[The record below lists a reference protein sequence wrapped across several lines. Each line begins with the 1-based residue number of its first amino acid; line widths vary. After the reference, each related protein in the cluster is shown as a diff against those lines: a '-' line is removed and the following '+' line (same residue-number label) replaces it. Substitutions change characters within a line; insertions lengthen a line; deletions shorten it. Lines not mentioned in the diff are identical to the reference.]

1 MNFLLRARLTGT
13 CVVRA
18 TLLVACLLSVAVP
31 VRAQRVVPA
40 FAQPFAQRVASPEVV
55 KYATRWGFEVHPNS
69 WDPVSLDGV
78 AKTGATFVRMD
89 LARDWVIQPDGTF
102 DWSIYDAFVTAAHAN
117 GLGILFIGPYL
128 YAGFSSPSQYV
139 AFLTAAATRYA
150 GRNIMYELGPNEPDA
165 PQNGIWLT
173 PAQYAALAIPA
184 ADAIKRIDPTAL
196 TISAGPV
203 TFDFPWD
210 SALAAA
216 GVQKHVDAIG
226 THLYYTTPAALR
238 ADLVE
243 LSAIFGGT
251 RPVYVTEFGATSGSL
266 SVQMMQAAQ
275 GHVPLYNVY
284 EYQDETSGDG
294 FGMLTFTGTPR
305 PVLAQVEA
313 IMREPSRCIASYR
326 ERGPSDRCP
335 RIFPT
340 R

>member
-1 MNFLLRARLTGT
+1 M
-13 CVVRA
+13 
-18 TLLVACLLSVAVP
+18 
-31 VRAQRVVPA
+31 PA
-40 FAQPFAQRVASPEVV
+40 PPFAQRLARPDTV

-69 WDPVSLDGV
+69 WDPVSLAGV

-89 LARDWVIQPDGTF
+89 LARDWVIESNGTF

-117 GLGILFIGPYL
+117 GLGILFVGPYL

-139 AFLTAAATRYA
+139 AFLTAAATRYR
-150 GRNIMYELGPNEPDA
+150 GRGIMYELGPNEPDA

-251 RPVYVTEFGATSGSL
+251 RPVYVTEFGATSATLSL
-266 SVQMMQAAQ
+266 QMMQAAQ
-275 GHVPLYNVY
+275 WYVPLYNVY
-284 EYQDETSGDG
+284 EYQDESSGDG

-313 IMREPSRCIASYR
+313 IMRQSWHCIASYR
-326 ERGPSDRCP
+326 AGAPDVRCP
-335 RIFPT
+335 RNLLT